1 MARQFHC
8 AFKFRAGIVAFKAGM
23 FAVEQGGGQYFIS
36 IRGIFIAQFTDMI
49 GDAKYLLDEDKATAP
64 FACRLDMIDGDLR
77 TIGHFH
83 LDHRAHNLPSGC

>member
-1 MARQFHC
+1 
-8 AFKFRAGIVAFKAGM
+8 
-23 FAVEQGGGQYFIS
+23 
-36 IRGIFIAQFTDMI
+36 MI